1 MRDFPEHD
9 WKVFKKLQV
18 QAHFRYAQ
26 RALDEAGTILADQR
40 KDPYERFDALAKL
53 MRERE
58 EEFNQSL
65 IDHRR
70 STAFFVTGM
79 FYRLGLITDEE
90 LKQFTDQTR
99 ESLLQVKQ
107 W

>member
-1 MRDFPEHD
+1 MHEFPEHD

-26 RALDEAGTILADQR
+26 RALDEAGRILADQA

-58 EEFNQSL
+58 EEFNGSL
-65 IDHRR
+65 TDHRR
-70 STAFFVTGM
+70 SAAFYVTSI
-79 FYRLGLITDEE
+79 FYRLGLVTDQE
-90 LKQFTDQTR
+90 LEQFTDQTQQSVR
-99 ESLLQVKQ
+99 QTRQ